1 MTSFST
7 LFLIATLAGVA
18 VALQGQ
24 FMGAMNRHLGTAA
37 TMLVTYGS
45 GAVVAAL
52 LWMSRRSSLT
62 GAKDVPWYGWSAGL
76 LGLII
81 VGGIGYAA
89 PRLGLSRTLVITVA
103 AQLAAALLLEHF
115 GLAGATARPADAGKL
130 LGVCLTVAG
139 VWLVV
144 R

>member
-1 MTSFST
+1 M
-7 LFLIATLAGVA
+7 LVLIAAVAGVA

-24 FMGAMNRHLGTAA
+24 FMGETERRVGTV
-37 TMLVTYGS
+37 TTLLITYGLG
-45 GAVVAAL
+45 GAISAL
-52 LWMSRRSSLT
+52 LWVLRRAPAP
-62 GAKDVPWYGWSAGL
+62 GGNVPWYGWTAGG

-103 AQLAAALLLEHF
+103 AQLIAALLIEQF
-115 GLAGATARPADAGKL
+115 GLFGSTPRPAELTKIAGVL
-130 LGVCLTVAG
+130 LTITG